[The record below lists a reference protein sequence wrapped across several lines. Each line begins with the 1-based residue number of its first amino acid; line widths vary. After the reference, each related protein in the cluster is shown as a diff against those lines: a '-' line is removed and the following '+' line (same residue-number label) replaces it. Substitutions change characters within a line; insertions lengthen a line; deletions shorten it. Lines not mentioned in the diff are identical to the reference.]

1 MIGQPMKKSVE
12 STGFRMTIEKPL
24 TDWIRAV
31 ETWAKNQIYPRSKE
45 VFGKTI
51 EPKDIDNM
59 FVSGLKTDDSRPT
72 SLSMKAGMMALNET
86 KNKYLTQWIIIDEMT
101 EIARVTGWDALKP
114 FFSQYGK
121 FTDASIRAEVDISVW
136 VNSRQFGHL
145 GAQNSHKHWICTQ

>member
-1 MIGQPMKKSVE
+1 
-12 STGFRMTIEKPL
+12 MTIEKPL

-136 VNSRQFGHL
+136 VNSRQFGLRFGCKEVLIWVPKTVTSTGFAPNEHL
-145 GAQNSHKHWICTQ
+145 LL